1 MLRKATIG
9 LTTLAITTTTAIAPA
24 MADDTITSETVP
36 ADAIA
41 TTETAP
47 EPETAPEQETT
58 PEQETNSSK
67 LNKDDIHN
75 KLEELS
81 SKHQE
86 NKQDLDAK
94 HAEHKKNFEAKV
106 DQLSSKTE
114 DFNAKVDKFIKN
126 IDFDKIQDALKVVEK
141 IIIIAG
147 KLA

>member
-24 MADDTITSETVP
+24 MADNTITSETVP

-47 EPETAPEQETT
+47 EPETT

-75 KLEELS
+75 KLDALS
-81 SKHQE
+81 SKI
-86 NKQDLDAK
+86 
-94 HAEHKKNFEAKV
+94 
-106 DQLSSKTE
+106 E
-114 DFNAKVDKFIKN
+114 DFNVNYDKFVKT

>member
-9 LTTLAITTTTAIAPA
+9 LTTLAIATTTAIAPA
-24 MADDTITSETVP
+24 MADNTITSETVP

-47 EPETAPEQETT
+47 EQETT
-58 PEQETNSSK
+58 PEQEANSSK
-67 LNKDDIHN
+67 LSKDDIHN

-86 NKQDLDAK
+86 NKQDREAKHEAHKKEFDAKLDA
-94 HAEHKKNFEAKV
+94 
-106 DQLSSKTE
+106 LSSKTE

>member
-41 TTETAP
+41 TTETA
-47 EPETAPEQETT
+47 

>member
-9 LTTLAITTTTAIAPA
+9 LTALAITTTTAIAPA
-24 MADDTITSETVP
+24 MADNTITSETVP
-36 ADAIA
+36 ADAVA
-41 TTETAP
+41 TTET
-47 EPETAPEQETT
+47 TPEQEST

-86 NKQDLDAK
+86 NKQDREAKHEAHKKEFDAKLDA
-94 HAEHKKNFEAKV
+94 
-106 DQLSSKTE
+106 LSSKIE
-114 DFNAKVDKFIKN
+114 DFNVNYDKFVKT

>member
-24 MADDTITSETVP
+24 MADNTITSETVP

-41 TTETAP
+41 TT
-47 EPETAPEQETT
+47 ETAPEQETT

-75 KLEELS
+75 KLDALS
-81 SKHQE
+81 SKI
-86 NKQDLDAK
+86 
-94 HAEHKKNFEAKV
+94 
-106 DQLSSKTE
+106 E
-114 DFNAKVDKFIKN
+114 DFNVNYDKFVKT

>member
-36 ADAIA
+36 ADAVA
-41 TTETAP
+41 TTEAT
-47 EPETAPEQETT
+47 PEQETT
-58 PEQETNSSK
+58 PDQDNTTEATPDQDINSQVTK
-67 LNKDDIHN
+67 EDIHN
-75 KLEELS
+75 KL
-81 SKHQE
+81 
-86 NKQDLDAK
+86 DA
-94 HAEHKKNFEAKV
+94 
-106 DQLSSKTE
+106 LSSKTE

-126 IDFDKIQDALKVVEK
+126 IDFDKVQDALKVVEK

>member
-9 LTTLAITTTTAIAPA
+9 LTTLAIATTTAIAPA
-24 MADDTITSETVP
+24 MADNTITSETVP

-75 KLEELS
+75 KLDALS
-81 SKHQE
+81 SKI
-86 NKQDLDAK
+86 
-94 HAEHKKNFEAKV
+94 
-106 DQLSSKTE
+106 E
-114 DFNAKVDKFIKN
+114 DFNVNYDKFVKT

>member
-24 MADDTITSETVP
+24 MADDTITSEIVP

-47 EPETAPEQETT
+47 EQETT
-58 PEQETNSSK
+58 PEQEANSSK

>member
-9 LTTLAITTTTAIAPA
+9 LTTLAIATTTAIAPA
-24 MADDTITSETVP
+24 MADNTITSETVP

-47 EPETAPEQETT
+47 EQEA
-58 PEQETNSSK
+58 NSSK
-67 LNKDDIHN
+67 LSKDDIHN

-86 NKQDLDAK
+86 NKQDREAKHEAHKKEFDAKLDA
-94 HAEHKKNFEAKV
+94 
-106 DQLSSKTE
+106 LSSKTE

>member
-24 MADDTITSETVP
+24 MADDTVTSETVP

-47 EPETAPEQETT
+47 EQEAA

-86 NKQDLDAK
+86 NKQDREAKHEAHKKEFDAKLDA
-94 HAEHKKNFEAKV
+94 
-106 DQLSSKTE
+106 LSSKTE

>member
-9 LTTLAITTTTAIAPA
+9 LTTLAIATTTAIAPA
-24 MADDTITSETVP
+24 MADNTITSETVP

-41 TTETAP
+41 TT
-47 EPETAPEQETT
+47 ETT

-86 NKQDLDAK
+86 NKQDREAKHEAHKKEFDAKLDA
-94 HAEHKKNFEAKV
+94 
-106 DQLSSKTE
+106 LSSKTE
-114 DFNAKVDKFIKN
+114 DFNAKVEKFIKG
-126 IDFDKIQDALKVVEK
+126 IDFSKIEDALKVVEK
-141 IIIIAG
+141 IIEIAG
-147 KLA
+147 KFA

>member
-9 LTTLAITTTTAIAPA
+9 LTTLAIAATTAIAPA
-24 MADDTITSETVP
+24 MADDTVTSETVP
-36 ADAIA
+36 ADAVA
-41 TTETAP
+41 TTEATP
-47 EPETAPEQETT
+47 DQDNTT
-58 PEQETNSSK
+58 EATPDQDNNSSK
-67 LNKDDIHN
+67 LTKEDIHN
-75 KLEELS
+75 KFEELS
-81 SKHQE
+81 SKHKE

-94 HAEHKKNFEAKV
+94 HEAHKKEFDAKL
-106 DQLSSKTE
+106 DALSSKTE

>member
-47 EPETAPEQETT
+47 EQEAA